1 MFGLGERESAGKEDV
16 NVLRMARLRA
26 GCMVLLRALLEHHFY
41 VHLYLRS
48 ARQTSFR
55 LGG

>member
-16 NVLRMARLRA
+16 NVLCMALLRA
-26 GCMVLLRALLEHHFY
+26 GYMVLLRAHLEHHFY
-41 VHLYLRS
+41 VHLCLRS